1 MGARLQ
7 GHSLTPA
14 PGVHCLQG
22 AHPPRA
28 GWSAGLRGSRVRQAG
43 LNATWE
49 MRTQRWLPSWASLS
63 SPALREAS
71 SSVMRTYSSP
81 RGGPGGEEYR
91 PANDHIVSSEA
102 GSSATQATTASPATA
117 WRQPMRRSE
126 PDPPAQL
133 PLDSWPSER
142 TQDKCLFG
150 VLHFKIICSAAR
162 VN

>member
-14 PGVHCLQG
+14 PGVHRLQG
-22 AHPPRA
+22 AHPPCA

-81 RGGPGGEEYR
+81 WGGPGGEEYR

-117 WRQPMRRSE
+117 WRQPYETLWARPS
-126 PDPPAQL
+126 QL
-133 PLDSWPSER
+133 SYPWIPGPQKGHKISA
-142 TQDKCLFG
+142 CLECCI
-150 VLHFKIICSAAR
+150 LR
-162 VN
+162 

>member
-14 PGVHCLQG
+14 PGVHRLQG
-22 AHPPRA
+22 AHPPCA

-91 PANDHIVSSEA
+91 PANGTTTLWAQKRGLQPPKRRLHPLQRLDGNLWDALSQTLQLSYPWIPGPQKGHKI
-102 GSSATQATTASPATA
+102 SA
-117 WRQPMRRSE
+117 
-126 PDPPAQL
+126 
-133 PLDSWPSER
+133 
-142 TQDKCLFG
+142 CLECCI
-150 VLHFKIICSAAR
+150 LR
-162 VN
+162 